1 MSKEVQMTFRI
12 EPELRAEFS
21 NAALLEDRPAAQVL
35 RELMRAYVIEARAR
49 ANRPVN
55 DAISPAE
62 SRRRE
67 QAVNFARASVGLEGF
82 KPSAEAEAGAR
93 QFIKGEIQLADLFVK
108 VKPDAEQAHS
118 R

>member
-12 EPELRAEFS
+12 EPELRAEFTD
-21 NAALLEDRPAAQVL
+21 AALQEHRPAAQVL
-35 RELMRAYVIEARAR
+35 REFMRAYVVQSRERSPSPA
-49 ANRPVN
+49 N

-67 QAVNFARASVGLEGF
+67 QAVSFARASVGLEGF
-82 KPSAEAEAGAR
+82 KPSKAEEAHAR
-93 QFIKGEIQLADLFVK
+93 RFIKGEIQLAEFVQ
-108 VKPDAEQAHS
+108 VKPDAEPARS